1 MIEVK
6 GGHPLLLLMLPLAKR
21 IHLSE
26 TETADLQ
33 AITRKG
39 THKSRNITR
48 PRTLLL
54 LGAGMT
60 VGVYAFTRVRDAYR
74 RLYVSHHRPDPESR

>member
-54 LGAGMT
+54 LGAGK
-60 VGVYAFTRVRDAYR
+60 
-74 RLYVSHHRPDPESR
+74 SRQTIEAELDILGSQY